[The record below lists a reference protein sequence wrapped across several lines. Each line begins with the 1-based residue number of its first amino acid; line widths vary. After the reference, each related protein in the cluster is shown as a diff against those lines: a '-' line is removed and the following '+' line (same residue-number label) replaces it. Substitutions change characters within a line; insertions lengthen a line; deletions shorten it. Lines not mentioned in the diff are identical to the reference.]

1 MLNARPNY
9 GGLQFGRDGGID
21 FTSTKGPGDDALP
34 QNEISGYSLVS
45 RIGEVV
51 INAFVDTHE
60 WSLLK
65 ETVSSSDV
73 VLNVAGGAGADHF
86 ETRPAFAEWATVL
99 PGMVRRPR
107 TARTRTSY
115 ARRHDLL
122 ALTPAPLSRR
132 SASRAS
138 IARTRGGATS
148 LPRPPHP

>member
-86 ETRPAFAEWATVL
+86 ETRPAFAE
-99 PGMVRRPR
+99 
-107 TARTRTSY
+107 
-115 ARRHDLL
+115 
-122 ALTPAPLSRR
+122 
-132 SASRAS
+132 
-138 IARTRGGATS
+138 
-148 LPRPPHP
+148 

>member
-45 RIGEVV
+45 RLGEVV

-60 WSLLK
+60 WSLLRDQVK
-65 ETVSSSDV
+65 SSDV
-73 VLNVAGGAGADHF
+73 VLNTAGGDGLF

-99 PGMVRRPR
+99 PGMVRAPR
-107 TARTRTSY
+107 ARMSMPTVC
-115 ARRHDLL
+115 
-122 ALTPAPLSRR
+122 
-132 SASRAS
+132 
-138 IARTRGGATS
+138 
-148 LPRPPHP
+148 